1 MTWKEDE
8 SAHHIFN
15 SCMGNAFNPIKRDKS
30 GVDCAKCGKE
40 LIVVYHENGL
50 YSVSCRRC
58 RTVTLLSATD
68 PRTAAKWLWRRA
80 RHGSWLKIEP
90 NGSQFRRKC
99 SECGGIVHAV
109 SDFCPFCGAFMDCA
123 YEDDGSGIGQA
134 FSPD

>member
-15 SCMGNAFNPIKRDKS
+15 SCMENAFNPIKRDKS

-68 PRTAAKWLWRRA
+68 PRTAAKWR
-80 RHGSWLKIEP
+80 WLKIEP

-109 SDFCPFCGAFMDCA
+109 SDFCPFCGAFMDA
-123 YEDDGSGIGQA
+123 VDDQSGGA
-134 FSPD
+134 ENAVT